1 MNMVYVLSWSCLLR
15 QTNRETIYLFNTRR
29 RGYFVSFCE
38 YVSRYIRVYVLCCT
52 LSVNM
57 PLCRKRRTHC
67 WRSHTDNVW
76 YQCYFFPFFL
86 VVVVTKASKLL
97 DWLIIIISEHLVLMA
112 CRVNSFPKDASNN
125 ALIIDLI
132 IFYFF
137 FFPGHI
143 LHRHTGVGDVRYA
156 CGTDCCIKFGLREH
170 DNFVRKFFPHFFFVS
185 SSSQNIFPF
194 DAVSH
199 GIW

>member
-1 MNMVYVLSWSCLLR
+1 MAWIWFMYSHEVACYAKPTAKRYTCLIHAVGGISFHSVNMFRV
-15 QTNRETIYLFNTRR
+15 I
-29 RGYFVSFCE
+29 FVCM
-38 YVSRYIRVYVLCCT
+38 CCA